1 MFSQK
6 YGMVSKWLTLRIIL
20 KISHSWRQILFLLY
34 IWKPHVILNQPAQ
47 TDWQTTSLRKCLMC
61 HQVSTLSSFPLW
73 SKSIILH
80 LCKYICAAYLFICCC
95 IEWVILYS
103 FLTMYAWRLSIVWK
117 MFLFLK
123 GIHRV
128 SPNALKSRTRI
139 CKNWEHACLERELW
153 EAPPCHCL
161 IVLVFPQT
169 LDTHLCLIFSALP
182 I

>member
-1 MFSQK
+1 MAYIKNYTKNFPFVKANTFS
-6 YGMVSKWLTLRIIL
+6 LLHL
-20 KISHSWRQILFLLY
+20 KTTCDS
-34 IWKPHVILNQPAQ
+34 QPAS

-95 IEWVILYS
+95 VEWVIRYS
-103 FLTMYAWRLSIVWK
+103 FLTMYTQRLLIAWK

-123 GIHRV
+123 GIHGF
-128 SPNALKSRTRI
+128 SPNALKPRTRI
-139 CKNWEHACLERELW
+139 CKKWKHAGLGELW
-153 EAPPCHCL
+153 KAPPCRCL
-161 IVLVFPQT
+161 MVLVFPQT
-169 LDTHLCLIFSALP
+169 LDAHLCLHFHAPP